1 MVEVDKKMHLCYNE
15 AVIFYI
21 IQYSRYRADD
31 WFYGFLYLSE
41 RKVLLL

>member
-1 MVEVDKKMHLCYNE
+1 LVEVDKKMHRCYNE

-31 WFYGFLYLSE
+31 CIYGFLYLSE